1 MVNSRS
7 SSASGSN
14 TRHKVTNTTPNDSA
28 AASTSS
34 GEESSAAFKKST
46 FHIDNIP
53 EPGHTTKSEVGSD
66 YSNNSALNN
75 YSIQSVEVSR
85 LDGTY

>member
-28 AASTSS
+28 ATSS

-53 EPGHTTKSEVGSD
+53 EPGHTTKSEVSSD
-66 YSNNSALNN
+66 YFNNSALNN